1 MKLQRALLSLGE
13 FETALSNVS
22 TWLNNAQSSLD
33 QPEPLHAD
41 PKTIEAEIARLK
53 VTVNPK
59 LDKEKSLDYIL
70 WQKLNMADSQRIG
83 FNSQQQ

>member
-33 QPEPLHAD
+33 KPEPLHAD
-41 PKTIEAEIARLK
+41 PKTIETEIARLK
-53 VTVNPK
+53 VTVNPG
-59 LDKEKSLDYIL
+59 LD
-70 WQKLNMADSQRIG
+70 
-83 FNSQQQ
+83 